1 MVSEVKTIPG
11 YEDYECD
18 TFGNVY
24 SLKFGKRRK
33 LKPGNNV
40 YGYLTVVLTEKKEKK
55 TFYVHRLVMLT
66 FNRVSDL
73 QVNHID
79 GNKTN
84 NNFLNLE
91 YCTGS
96 ENIRHADR
104 IGLRKMPK
112 GENHPSN
119 KLTKKEVIEIK
130 TALLKPYWGI
140 NADLGRKYRVNPA
153 TIRSIKSGRTW
164 QHVKLN

>member
-96 ENIRHADR
+96 ENLRRAYKT
-104 IGLRKMPK
+104 GLACHK
-112 GENHPSN
+112 GENNNSA
-119 KLTKKEVIEIK
+119 KLTEKDVMEIK
-130 TALLKPYWGI
+130 AALLNPYFGI
-140 NADLGRKYRVNPA
+140 NSDLGREYGVNPV
-153 TIRSIKSGRTW
+153 TICNIKKGKNW
-164 QHVKLN
+164 AHVKIN